1 MKRTIMIFPHF
12 ANMNTIDQI
21 RSKYDPL
28 ALYVR
33 PHITLVFPFESDLT
47 LDELRNHLT
56 RVLSDFEPFELSM
69 EKVVKID
76 NQLGK
81 YLFLLIDNG
90 IDQVKKISAG
100 LYTGILEPHKP
111 VWLNEA
117 SYLPHMTLG
126 CFESKV
132 DLELAFD
139 EVNEQDMRSETIVDK
154 ISVEII
160 DENEFSIVDIEVDL
174 IKQ

>member
-12 ANMNTIDQI
+12 ENMNIIDQI

-28 ALYVR
+28 AQYVR

-47 LDELRNHLT
+47 VDELRNHLT
-56 RVLSDFEPFELSM
+56 RVSSDFEPFELSM

-81 YLFLLIDNG
+81 YLFLLIDKG
-90 IDQVKKISAG
+90 IDHVKKISAG
-100 LYTGILEPHKP
+100 LYTGVLEPHKP

-126 CFESKV
+126 CFKSKE

-139 EVNEQDMRSETIVDK
+139 DVIMQDMRFETMVDK

-160 DENEFSIVDIEVDL
+160 DENEYSIVDIEVEL
-174 IKQ
+174 LKR